1 MPVLDL
7 GVLDPLDDV
16 LKTVGFIGTILGIV
30 NFGMANV
37 PKRPNRG
44 ATVRIKVGTS
54 GKQDAQLDGGIN
66 SVYAWDSDNLYLG
79 ATDGDYI
86 DSGDVADYVIDS
98 ISGGTRAEYV
108 AVSAARNAICIAWI
122 TVAMFDGTTGGAWTG
137 DVGHYCGQSWYPQH
151 EKAGW
156 LDDKKTKPYI
166 PKCTWID
173 RDHSNKIKGAALKF
187 SVSGYGDD
195 VVKTVKNAKV
205 CKLSIFGADSGP
217 ISKRPAKRET
227 PRERLPWME
236 NTLVV
241 SNITQHTA
249 EEVCSSATSWGPDFI
264 GSDGKFCD
272 MGAKVLSPL
281 CSTENVAGCIDINSE
296 KKTATKRSFIGKRSV
311 DTPHRTYEDINNW
324 Q

>member
-1 MPVLDL
+1 M
-7 GVLDPLDDV
+7 
-16 LKTVGFIGTILGIV
+16 
-30 NFGMANV
+30 
-37 PKRPNRG
+37 
-44 ATVRIKVGTS
+44 
-54 GKQDAQLDGGIN
+54 
-66 SVYAWDSDNLYLG
+66 
-79 ATDGDYI
+79 
-86 DSGDVADYVIDS
+86 ADYVIDS

-173 RDHSNKIKGAALKF
+173 RDHSSKIKGAALKF

-217 ISKRPAKRET
+217 ISSTSNSLVFSANTIRCTDVSAQRGQRSERPLANAFHGWRT
-227 PRERLPWME
+227 PWWCR
-236 NTLVV
+236 
-241 SNITQHTA
+241 
-249 EEVCSSATSWGPDFI
+249 TSR
-264 GSDGKFCD
+264 
-272 MGAKVLSPL
+272 
-281 CSTENVAGCIDINSE
+281 STETSQV
-296 KKTATKRSFIGKRSV
+296 
-311 DTPHRTYEDINNW
+311 
-324 Q
+324 